1 MPLLLFLSL
10 SCYSDLFFGNFPKPK
25 PRPYFPKPRLFIW
38 DQIFWKRDIFFKTK
52 LFQNRIFFPISSCPK
67 PIKKP
72 SKNWQVSEPRS
83 FETKMSHSCRG
94 ASLSMYKSQIPRILT
109 WGRQPVIQSAYSF
122 HFLKAIALILT
133 KVCSYMQKT
142 CDVTEKA
149 ILAQK
154 KLRKKCVNRDKM

>member
-10 SCYSDLFFGNFPKPK
+10 SCCSDLFFYETKFSETKTKTIFSKTKTFYLRPNFLKPRHFFRDQFFSKPK
-25 PRPYFPKPRLFIW
+25 LFS
-38 DQIFWKRDIFFKTK
+38 DFKLSETYKETLEK
-52 LFQNRIFFPISSCPK
+52 LA
-67 PIKKP
+67 
-72 SKNWQVSEPRS
+72 S

-133 KVCSYMQKT
+133 KVCYSISTK
-142 CDVTEKA
+142 
-149 ILAQK
+149 I
-154 KLRKKCVNRDKM
+154 